1 MIQVEFNLP
10 KFQWDN
16 SYMVCHA
23 GQRFS
28 IQFQGDFSLD
38 CCLVFKVNIYLF
50 EYIQYIHIQYNVVQY
65 IDLS

>member
-1 MIQVEFNLP
+1 
-10 KFQWDN
+10 
-16 SYMVCHA
+16 MVCHA